1 MVFEITN
8 NAKNIIKI
16 IMIIIFTYYTNYK
29 IAGKKIKINSWNNVW
44 IIIVGVL
51 CGILRNY
58 TNYLV
63 SITSGVIMI
72 SIIYSKE
79 NIINS
84 LLTTILSLSI
94 NYALEIISIVIT
106 FSLYMA
112 FNLDYNNSLKLLLIF
127 GMQFILLCLFF
138 KIKRFKYGIT
148 FLQKNVNNEYTD
160 LFVLNIS
167 AIILFLIMVMTNSNN
182 KIASIISIEII
193 IYAIIMFITIKK
205 ALNLYYKQKM
215 LIQELEDTKL
225 ELDNKNKEIKDL
237 ETENLTFKKRSH
249 SLVHQQKALEYK
261 MQQMMMQT
269 EISKEQAGEVKE
281 RLEKIREEIYKEKEN
296 IELDKTG
303 ITEIDDMLKYMQSE
317 CNKNKIEFILK
328 LEGNIHQMTNNAVS
342 KEDLEILLA
351 DHIKNAIIA
360 INHTENINRTIMVK
374 LGKLD
379 SAYGISIYDTGA
391 EFEKETLDNLGKK
404 PSTTHAEEGGTG
416 MGFMNTFETLR
427 KYQAS
432 LTIEEYNKPSKDNYT
447 KVINIKFD
455 KNNEFKIKTYREV
468 KDDRVMG
475 RI

>member
-16 IMIIIFTYYTNYK
+16 LMIIIFTYYTNYK

-225 ELDNKNKEIKDL
+225 ELDNKNKEIKEL

-427 KYQAS
+427 KYKAS

-468 KDDRVMG
+468 KDDRIMG

>member
-1 MVFEITN
+1 MVIS
-8 NAKNIIKI
+8 IIK
-16 IMIIIFTYYTNYK
+16 MIILSHLTYYSNFK
-29 IAGKKIKINSWNNVW
+29 IMNKKTKIQLKNNLLLIVSGLICGIIKEAISSFMS
-44 IIIVGVL
+44 IIIL
-51 CGILRNY
+51 II
-58 TNYLV
+58 LV
-63 SITSGVIMI
+63 SIIFS
-72 SIIYSKE
+72 E
-79 NIINS
+79 DNIGKNV
-84 LLTTILSLSI
+84 LATILSLSL
-94 NYALEIISIVIT
+94 NYTLEVIAIMLCFWIDRLT
-106 FSLYMA
+106 NIHNIYIDVCTIGILQ
-112 FNLDYNNSLKLLLIF
+112 L
-127 GMQFILLCLFF
+127 ILLYGIF
-138 KIKRFKYGIT
+138 KIKRFKYGVS
-148 FLQKNVNNEYTD
+148 FLQKNINNEFVD
-160 LFVLNIS
+160 LLVLNVSI
-167 AIILFLIMVMTNSNN
+167 IILFLIMSLYNSND
-182 KIASIISIEII
+182 KMASIISLETT
-193 IYAIIMFITIKK
+193 IYAIILYVTIKK
-205 ALNLYYKQKM
+205 SLNLYYKQKM

-225 ELDNKNKEIKDL
+225 ELDSKNKEIKEL

-360 INHTENINRTIMVK
+360 INHTENITRTIMVK

>member
-1 MVFEITN
+1 MVIS
-8 NAKNIIKI
+8 IIK
-16 IMIIIFTYYTNYK
+16 MIILSHLTYYSNFK
-29 IAGKKIKINSWNNVW
+29 IMNKKTKIQLKNNLLLIVSGLICGIIKEAISSFMS
-44 IIIVGVL
+44 IIIL
-51 CGILRNY
+51 II
-58 TNYLV
+58 LV
-63 SITSGVIMI
+63 SIIFS
-72 SIIYSKE
+72 E
-79 NIINS
+79 DNIGKNV
-84 LLTTILSLSI
+84 LATILSLSL
-94 NYALEIISIVIT
+94 NYTLEVIAIMLCFWIDRLT
-106 FSLYMA
+106 NIHNIYIDVCTIGILQ
-112 FNLDYNNSLKLLLIF
+112 L
-127 GMQFILLCLFF
+127 ILLYGIF
-138 KIKRFKYGIT
+138 KIKRFKYGVS
-148 FLQKNVNNEYTD
+148 FLQKNINNEFVD
-160 LFVLNIS
+160 LLVLNVSI
-167 AIILFLIMVMTNSNN
+167 IILFLIMSLYNSND
-182 KIASIISIEII
+182 KMASIISLETT
-193 IYAIIMFITIKK
+193 IYAIILYVTIKK
-205 ALNLYYKQKM
+205 SLNLYYKQKM
-215 LIQELEDTKL
+215 LAKELEETKL
-225 ELDNKNKEIKDL
+225 ELDSKNKEIKEL

-269 EISKEQAGEVKE
+269 EISKEQAGKVKE

-475 RI
+475 CI

>member
-16 IMIIIFTYYTNYK
+16 LMIIIFTYYTNYK

-148 FLQKNVNNEYTD
+148 F
-160 LFVLNIS
+160 F
-167 AIILFLIMVMTNSNN
+167 A
-182 KIASIISIEII
+182 
-193 IYAIIMFITIKK
+193 
-205 ALNLYYKQKM
+205 
-215 LIQELEDTKL
+215 
-225 ELDNKNKEIKDL
+225 
-237 ETENLTFKKRSH
+237 
-249 SLVHQQKALEYK
+249 
-261 MQQMMMQT
+261 
-269 EISKEQAGEVKE
+269 
-281 RLEKIREEIYKEKEN
+281 EK
-296 IELDKTG
+296 
-303 ITEIDDMLKYMQSE
+303 
-317 CNKNKIEFILK
+317 C
-328 LEGNIHQMTNNAVS
+328 
-342 KEDLEILLA
+342 
-351 DHIKNAIIA
+351 
-360 INHTENINRTIMVK
+360 
-374 LGKLD
+374 
-379 SAYGISIYDTGA
+379 
-391 EFEKETLDNLGKK
+391 
-404 PSTTHAEEGGTG
+404 
-416 MGFMNTFETLR
+416 
-427 KYQAS
+427 
-432 LTIEEYNKPSKDNYT
+432 
-447 KVINIKFD
+447 
-455 KNNEFKIKTYREV
+455 
-468 KDDRVMG
+468 
-475 RI
+475 